1 MKGTYASCDAP
12 RTETFRQRIRSARM
26 FARARLVKVRE
37 SVAKS
42 RRTVNE
48 KNARLARRNAYTAPC
63 GSCKRKGTVG
73 LDGLHEQRKR
83 LLTGD

>member
-1 MKGTYASCDAP
+1 
-12 RTETFRQRIRSARM
+12 M

-48 KNARLARRNAYTAPC
+48 KNARLARRNAYTSPC
-63 GSCKRKGTVG
+63 GFCKWKGTVG
-73 LDGLHEQRKR
+73 LDGLHGQRKR
-83 LLTGD
+83 LLTGDEVRWVKTFL

>member
-1 MKGTYASCDAP
+1 
-12 RTETFRQRIRSARM
+12 M

-48 KNARLARRNAYTAPC
+48 KKRDWREEMHTQPLADPANGR
-63 GSCKRKGTVG
+63 V
-73 LDGLHEQRKR
+73 Q
-83 LLTGD
+83 